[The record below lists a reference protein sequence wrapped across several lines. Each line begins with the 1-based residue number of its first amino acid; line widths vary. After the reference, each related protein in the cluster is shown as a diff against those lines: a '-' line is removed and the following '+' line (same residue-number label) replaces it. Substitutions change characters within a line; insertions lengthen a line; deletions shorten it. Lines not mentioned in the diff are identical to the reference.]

1 MLLIL
6 SILFSG
12 CDFLDSEEI
21 KLKKISSQTQKDL
34 AVLESQKEIATIQK
48 EQELE
53 RIRLQTK
60 MQESNIVLG
69 QEKEIALFEQN
80 FKIKEQMNDMQIKRY
95 ILFIITLLLIIIS
108 FFIFYY
114 FKKKREDKLIAY
126 NDNLKKYFHQKENE
140 TRAQIAQKFLDTIA
154 AGNLSIQQENQLISA
169 LHTQIHEES
178 QVELP
183 RKILINQEVQKV

>member
-140 TRAQIAQKFLDTIA
+140 TRAQIAQKLLDTIA